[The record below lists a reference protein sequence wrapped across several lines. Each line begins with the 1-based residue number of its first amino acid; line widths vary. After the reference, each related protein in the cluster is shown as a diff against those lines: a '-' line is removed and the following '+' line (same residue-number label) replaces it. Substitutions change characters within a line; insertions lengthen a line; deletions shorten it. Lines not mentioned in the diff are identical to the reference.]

1 MGKGESKKQYFHDN
15 DQGHCIK
22 RLKNVDYDGEW
33 IEVFF
38 KNMILKFHIFK
49 TLLNRVFPIETALSE
64 ARRDDVITA
73 TSLILSSGR
82 GASLIV
88 RVESVRVATPALVFP
103 QLLIT

>member
-49 TLLNRVFPIETALSE
+49 NTFKPCFSHRNGI
-64 ARRDDVITA
+64 I
-73 TSLILSSGR
+73 R
-82 GASLIV
+82 GAAGWRHHSD
-88 RVESVRVATPALVFP
+88 LVDT
-103 QLLIT
+103 Q